1 MREIK
6 FRVPIYYGG
15 KFSHFLYW
23 SNEGD
28 AIKFE
33 PDDVLSGDRIFLT
46 RGVREARD
54 SEQFTG
60 LRDKN
65 GKEIYEGDIYKCEDE
80 DGPQIVEYY
89 EGYEGDSHPVQGF
102 IFCSFFREDNVISD
116 IEVIGNIHENPEL
129 VATA

>member
-6 FRVPIYYGG
+6 FRAWVKSRSLMAFDVVDIYDDN
-15 KFSHFLYW
+15 LYVDGRYYCCF
-23 SNEGD
+23 GD
-28 AIKFE
+28 IL
-33 PDDVLSGDRIFLT
+33 DDDDIIL
-46 RGVREARD
+46 
-54 SEQFTG
+54 EQFTG

-65 GKEIYEGDIYKCEDE
+65 GREIYEGDIYKCEDE

-116 IEVIGNIHENPEL
+116 IEVIGNIHETPEL

>member
-1 MREIK
+1 MRELK
-6 FRVPIYYGG
+6 FRVPIYYGS

-23 SNEGD
+23 SNKGA

-33 PDDVLSGDRIFLT
+33 PDDVLSCDRIFLT

-65 GKEIYEGDIYKCEDE
+65 GLKDIYEGDIIS
-80 DGPQIVEYY
+80 P
-89 EGYEGDSHPVQGF
+89 EG
-102 IFCSFFREDNVISD
+102 
-116 IEVIGNIHENPEL
+116 EVIANIHEGKERSGINL
-129 VATA
+129 AITAMGCKSWRNTEQEAIKRGCFYAQ